1 MTTPAT
7 DTGITAPVL
16 DTSTA
21 SSATATERT
30 VPVGAFFFNTV
41 WDFSY
46 FAVDAPIAGL
56 PEALAGNDN
65 EWTSVVDYGVTGD
78 GSDETAKIQAAI
90 DGSQVPGTKTK
101 ILVPA
106 GLTVSISAQHLN
118 NCITSG
124 YFQKN
129 MVCLFLDSN
138 VTFRVDGTLKVLPMS
153 AAEMT
158 FPSSL
163 AVFEN
168 RNSFW
173 ALLGYNP
180 ASPID
185 QPAGY
190 TGTYQG
196 VQVSSQAHTNG
207 VDSSVIQLTNT
218 PDLSSVEVRLLQA
231 MPEGLFTPYMPRIW
245 LRGTSNYGYHTITA
259 VDNTAKTVTIS
270 DTVNIAAAADVD
282 WFIENDIYDER
293 IRLEGVGTIDLTGAF
308 TDTNPIYWI
317 AGFRFMRV
325 KDLQIEGIKIKGGSY
340 HSGLIQFCQDV
351 LVTNVRMVELNYTW
365 GYQGAPTSGYGYS
378 LVLDT
383 CRYVNVNSCTIT
395 DSLVQCQINIR
406 CCKNTKIVNCVCRD
420 APYVDY
426 SIGGLTVKNDTG
438 GWDFMESLVHWRTD
452 GGYRV
457 PGQEAWRLGIDGVS
471 NGPTDWDLLVQGTT
485 SHRNGYGIILLVAT
499 YYGED
504 GRGCIITDNYITANA
519 WAGIGVGQP
528 DGLIV
533 TGNVIENNGYG
544 YTVTGGYG
552 EKYPAT
558 TKAPPYD

>member
-173 ALLGYNP
+173 ALCFYLLFLGRNEKGFP
-180 ASPID
+180 F
-185 QPAGY
+185 
-190 TGTYQG
+190 
-196 VQVSSQAHTNG
+196 
-207 VDSSVIQLTNT
+207 
-218 PDLSSVEVRLLQA
+218 LLK
-231 MPEGLFTPYMPRIW
+231 
-245 LRGTSNYGYHTITA
+245 TS
-259 VDNTAKTVTIS
+259 
-270 DTVNIAAAADVD
+270 TVNLNLCCSFKNKLPSASNQVNPLPI
-282 WFIENDIYDER
+282 
-293 IRLEGVGTIDLTGAF
+293 TGL
-308 TDTNPIYWI
+308 P
-317 AGFRFMRV
+317 GR
-325 KDLQIEGIKIKGGSY
+325 
-340 HSGLIQFCQDV
+340 SGLSASNF
-351 LVTNVRMVELNYTW
+351 
-365 GYQGAPTSGYGYS
+365 PFS
-378 LVLDT
+378 
-383 CRYVNVNSCTIT
+383 
-395 DSLVQCQINIR
+395 
-406 CCKNTKIVNCVCRD
+406 NC
-420 APYVDY
+420 
-426 SIGGLTVKNDTG
+426 
-438 GWDFMESLVHWRTD
+438 
-452 GGYRV
+452 
-457 PGQEAWRLGIDGVS
+457 
-471 NGPTDWDLLVQGTT
+471 
-485 SHRNGYGIILLVAT
+485 
-499 YYGED
+499 
-504 GRGCIITDNYITANA
+504 
-519 WAGIGVGQP
+519 
-528 DGLIV
+528 
-533 TGNVIENNGYG
+533 
-544 YTVTGGYG
+544 
-552 EKYPAT
+552 
-558 TKAPPYD
+558 